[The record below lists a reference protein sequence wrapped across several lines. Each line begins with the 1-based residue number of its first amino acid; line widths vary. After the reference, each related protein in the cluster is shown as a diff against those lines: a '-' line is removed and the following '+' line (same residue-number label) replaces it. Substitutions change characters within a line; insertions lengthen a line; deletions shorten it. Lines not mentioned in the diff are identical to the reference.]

1 MSIPQPTEIALHQ
14 ASQLVEIT
22 FSDGVVFRLPC
33 EFLRV
38 YSPSAE
44 VRGHGSGQE
53 VLQTGKRQ
61 VQIAAIEPV
70 GSYAVR
76 LAFSDGHDTGLYSW
90 EYLYHL
96 GKNQDR
102 LWREYLDRLADRTV
116 GGSCINHT
124 ATGCSLPRQMR
135 ADTCNTYYCN
145 SMRGW
150 QALRASGK
158 TPLGAF
164 VIQREQD
171 NWNQDRTDLAHD
183 VVGIS
188 VVTESGA
195 RSL

>member
-1 MSIPQPTEIALHQ
+1 MKALLQSRYRTRTLRVRLGSVIIRPPRPARGEPACKPLARMSILQPTEIALHQ
-14 ASQLVEIT
+14 ASRLVEIT
-22 FSDGVVFRLPC
+22 FSDGAVFRLPC

-53 VLQTGKRQ
+53 VLQTGKGK

-102 LWREYLDRLADRTV
+102 LWREYLDRLAQAGASREPD
-116 GGSCINHT
+116 GSGT
-124 ATGCSLPRQMR
+124 EQVVRKSGPDTGWKKL
-135 ADTCNTYYCN
+135 
-145 SMRGW
+145 
-150 QALRASGK
+150 
-158 TPLGAF
+158 
-164 VIQREQD
+164 
-171 NWNQDRTDLAHD
+171 
-183 VVGIS
+183 
-188 VVTESGA
+188 
-195 RSL
+195 